1 MLSSLATVYLNDS
14 QAAVF
19 ACPQC
24 GQPHGVPSGKRE
36 SQTITCRCGQLIPL
50 VHRRRR
56 DTRYPTLLHGTCAHL
71 GSTTLESI
79 LIISLSRSGISF
91 RTLLP
96 HNLHVDDMVE
106 IGFLLDHAEQTSLMF
121 KASVRWIER
130 RTVGAMFQP
139 DDKQTALL
147 STYLQSLTPP
157 SA

>member
-14 QAAVF
+14 QAVVF

-24 GQPHGVPSGKRE
+24 GQPHAVPSGERK
-36 SQTITCRCGQLIPL
+36 SQTITCTCGQLVPL
-50 VHRRRR
+50 VHYIRR
-56 DTRYPTLLHGTCAHL
+56 DARYPTLLHGTCVHL
-71 GSTTLESI
+71 GSTTVESI

-96 HNLHVDDMVE
+96 HNLHVDDIME
-106 IGFLLDHAEQTSLMF
+106 IGFILDNTEHTSLMF

-130 RTVGAMFQP
+130 RSVGAMFKP
-139 DDKQTALL
+139 DDKQIALL